1 MAKKAGAR
9 YLDSFPTVQNK
20 TLRGRL
26 SLFLATGAALLAILG
41 TIFMGALVAYS
52 SVETN
57 KPVATNASALFN
69 ACGVIGQNMDGRS
82 SWRANWDVALADK
95 QSRRFTLSEVVPNST
110 WWSHFSGTNSDDGM
124 DIFAGKW
131 DNEVDRV
138 NAGRDEAA
146 QLPKTDDLPAE
157 LKGYRTGANCIFG
170 AIPGTLGSFG
180 LNFANFV
187 TKISSFVATMSF
199 NSSFICDAEGSAPG
213 TPCIDLISIIGGRGN
228 DAGEG
233 GTGQG
238 GSSGIIGNLTTGLYM
253 PLMILVVLATAL
265 TVAWTGIVKRRY
277 RDAFFQFFWLVGSTV
292 IGLTLLLNP
301 SLLVKAPM
309 VAGNT
314 VVGCVVGAF
323 NGAGCG
329 SGGSSATVGSS
340 TPNAK
345 ENICVSSAAGL
356 SPEQTATLY
365 VNGMSCAI
373 WSAFVLEPYA
383 QGAFGLSVSQLDLD
397 AVIDSSE
404 DQTVRKLLESDGWNP
419 PEKEFTPS
427 SICVNL
433 QAKNGES
440 YTSMGNTFQGGDN
453 TTNGTAGAVCN
464 LAVWDLFMKTNA
476 VGGGVTSANN
486 NPDNQWLS
494 VISRLPANTDMFH
507 NYVDETGGWNKFG
520 MGGLA
525 ALASLLGS
533 GLIIFVSLLALV
545 YYIIAI
551 IMMAFAPV
559 FFLFGMH
566 PGRGRKIMLGW
577 LEQVI
582 GNILKYIISAVFLL
596 IAVTFYGAILGATT
610 NLLASI
616 VFVVIVTIALILY
629 RKELINL
636 LSRVEMGGEKL
647 AASADVMNKAKK
659 FSEPLVR
666 TGRTVTA
673 GAIASK
679 VTGSGFSAGAG
690 AAVQRELR
698 RGNGLAARTF
708 QAVDAISKDNA
719 DDLYKIEQGKRTES
733 IAAAK
738 KADVLEDSAVD
749 AVGDLTPKAAD
760 LAEARESEATAAED
774 NGAVREVIRT
784 KGELATKVAMHFPES
799 DYAARRADREV
810 YQNDEDGNRVKVT
823 SSEAYRNI
831 SNTSNQIDEAR
842 AAYAKAADLK
852 DHGAMDE
859 AKKLEQELTVKL
871 NRDMG
876 DFRQNHRGGGA
887 ASAFADIRQAENLF
901 DKLQISRADALRSG
915 DTEKAEAIQQS
926 ISSLDLQITS
936 QRAVFDKAYGKDEY
950 ARADKEYT
958 RATEEYIKHGADP
971 EDKARFAEANE
982 LSYEKLNRNLAESE
996 DKLQKARDFVD
1007 EKSNDYDEARIKA
1020 SAKIS
1025 AASEARTDADFLKAE
1040 VDSIAEKRKDFTP
1053 GQVISTKVTDN
1064 IQDKAA
1070 AQAGVQAGRNSE
1082 FNDKLKDAIKGL
1094 NDMEASG
1101 AGSNSEKEEISI
1113 VPTAKGENLRAAE
1126 TRNPTLVARGD
1137 EIATENRI
1145 KAKAEEIAA
1154 ADKAVED
1161 ARRRLTSAN
1170 GREDLPT
1177 IERPV
1182 PGEPVRVTTAREEHT
1197 QITEVLQQTIVE
1209 KRVIETQFN
1218 DAKARVETISRDSN
1232 GERTPELTAAEEQ
1245 VAVLNRKL
1253 SDITRAADTAL
1264 DNVKDAENRFKETAV
1279 TPGIA
1284 AAQKAYENALAQQA
1298 AKSSTINEKVSIPQ
1312 ATVNSVQDNPQLVAS
1327 LGALEARMNNLLE
1340 ASRGGSK
1347 MSSEDRAKIIEVERR
1362 IAGLGENPSEA
1373 LIKQITKLLPNN
1385 PAPTSSQAPA
1395 ARAPQAEPREPQRSP
1410 GLPTSPASNG
1420 SGQTP
1425 AGRASS
1431 GALPN
1436 PTEIPN
1442 AGITDQAAAPGQVD
1456 NTSGARPKRT
1466 GLGAALSNRPKGDS
1480 GDINPPKRPSR

>member
-9 YLDSFPTVQNK
+9 YLDSSLTVQNK

-26 SLFLATGAALLAILG
+26 SLFLATGAALVAILG

-124 DIFAGKW
+124 DVFAGKW

-138 NAGRDEAA
+138 NAGRDAGA
-146 QLPKTDDLPAE
+146 QLPKTADLPEE

-199 NSSFICDAEGSAPG
+199 NSSFICDAEGAAPG
-213 TPCIDLISIIGGRGN
+213 TPCIDLISVIGGRGN

-253 PLMILVVLATAL
+253 PLMILVVIATAL

-314 VVGCVVGAF
+314 VVGCIVGAF

-329 SGGSSATVGSS
+329 SGSSSATVGSP

-397 AVIDSSE
+397 SVIDSSE
-404 DQTVRKLLESDGWNP
+404 EQTVRKLLESDGWNP
-419 PEKEFTPS
+419 PGKEFTPS

-433 QAKNGES
+433 QAKNGAS
-440 YTSMGNTFQGGDN
+440 YNSMGNTFQGGSN

-520 MGGLA
+520 MGSLA
-525 ALASLLGS
+525 ALAAVLGS

-636 LSRVEMGGEKL
+636 LSRVEMGGEKI

-659 FSEPLVR
+659 MSEPWVR
-666 TGRTVTA
+666 GSRAVAA

-679 VTGSGFSAGAG
+679 VTGSGFKAGAT

-698 RGNGLAARTF
+698 RGNGLAARSF
-708 QAVDAISKDNA
+708 QAMDAISKDHA
-719 DDLYKIEQGKRTES
+719 DDLYKTEQGKRTE
-733 IAAAK
+733 ATEAAK
-738 KADVLEDSAVD
+738 QATRLEDAAVD
-749 AVGDLTPKAAD
+749 AVGELEPKANA
-760 LAEARESEATAAED
+760 LGEAREAENVAAAE
-774 NGAVREVIRT
+774 NGEVREVIRA
-784 KGELATKVAMHFPES
+784 KSELATEVAVQFPQS
-799 DYAARRADREV
+799 DYANRRADREV
-810 YQNDEDGNRVKVT
+810 YQTDEDGNRVKVT
-823 SSEAYRNI
+823 SSEAYQNIRN
-831 SNTSNQIDEAR
+831 TYGQIEDAKAAWARAAAVSDHEGMDEAR
-842 AAYAKAADLK
+842 
-852 DHGAMDE
+852 
-859 AKKLEQELTVKL
+859 KLGQELTVKV
-871 NRDMG
+871 NRDVA
-876 DFRQNHRGGGA
+876 DFQQNHRGGGA
-887 ASAFADIRQAENLF
+887 ASAFADLRKSENTLEEL
-901 DKLQISRADALRSG
+901 KLSHADAVRTG
-915 DTEKAEAIQQS
+915 DTEKAEAIQKYM
-926 ISSLDLQITS
+926 SSVDLQISS
-936 QRAVFDKAYGKDEY
+936 QRTVFDKTYGSKEY
-950 ARADKEYT
+950 ERADKEYL
-958 RATEEYIKHGADP
+958 RSTEEYIKHGANDA
-971 EDKARFAEANE
+971 DKARFAEANA
-982 LSYEKLNRNLAESE
+982 LSYEELNANLAVTEK
-996 DKLQKARDFVD
+996 KLQDARDFVD
-1007 EKSNDYDEARIKA
+1007 EKSNDYDTARAKA
-1020 SAKIS
+1020 SAKIT

-1040 VDSIAEKRKDFTP
+1040 VDYISEKREDFTA
-1053 GQVISTKVTDN
+1053 GEIIKVKDVEG
-1064 IQDKAA
+1064 IQDRAA

-1082 FNDKLKDAIKGL
+1082 FNDRLKDAIKGL
-1094 NDMEASG
+1094 NEMEASG
-1101 AGSNSEKEEISI
+1101 RGSSSDKDEISI

-1126 TRNPTLVARGD
+1126 TRNPGLVAAGD
-1137 EIATENRI
+1137 EIAANNRI
-1145 KAKAEEIAA
+1145 QARTEEITAA
-1154 ADKAVED
+1154 TRALEEANS
-1161 ARRRLTSAN
+1161 RLRAAN
-1170 GREDLPT
+1170 GREAIPT
-1177 IERPV
+1177 IDRPLE
-1182 PGEPVRVTTAREEHT
+1182 GEPVKVTAAREEYFKV
-1197 QITEVLQQTIVE
+1197 TEVFVETDNKRSSVQT
-1209 KRVIETQFN
+1209 QLN
-1218 DAKARVETISRDSN
+1218 DAESRIEVIRKDSN
-1232 GERTPELTAAEEQ
+1232 GEVTPELIEAQRQAKTLHDQLDVLQKEVATATNE
-1245 VAVLNRKL
+1245 
-1253 SDITRAADTAL
+1253 
-1264 DNVKDAENRFKETAV
+1264 VKNAENRFKETAI
-1279 TPGIA
+1279 TPGVSA
-1284 AAQKAYENALAQQA
+1284 ALKAVEKAQAELD
-1298 AKSSTINEKVSIPQ
+1298 AKTATMGNKVSIPQ
-1312 ATVNSVQDNPQLVAS
+1312 ATVSSVADNPRLVDS
-1327 LGALEARMNNLLE
+1327 LNALEARMNNLLD
-1340 ASRGGSK
+1340 ASRGGSN
-1347 MSSEDRAKIIEVERR
+1347 MSSEDRARIIEVERR

-1373 LIKQITKLLPNN
+1373 LVKQIASLLPKGQ
-1385 PAPTSSQAPA
+1385 PSSQQPS
-1395 ARAPQAEPREPQRSP
+1395 QPRSS
-1410 GLPTSPASNG
+1410 GLPTSPGFAQG
-1420 SGQTP
+1420 DPQAQ
-1425 AGRASS
+1425 AGRTSS
-1431 GALPN
+1431 EARPN
-1436 PTEIPN
+1436 PTEI
-1442 AGITDQAAAPGQVD
+1442 GGQGTTDQAAAPGQVD
-1456 NTSGARPKRT
+1456 NTPGARPKRT
-1466 GLGAALSNRPKGDS
+1466 GLGAALGNRPKGDS
-1480 GDINPPKRPSR
+1480 GDINPPQRPSR